1 MHICTHF
8 SVTVIRYISNAYI
21 SITDAKV
28 IILNYLRKNVAYYN
42 ISAPN

>member
-21 SITDAKV
+21 SISDAKV
-28 IILNYLRKNVAYYN
+28 SVLNYRSKNVAYYN